1 MKISAA
7 ALSLLALAGSSSAQ
21 YFSAGWKP
29 GQKAPAAEPEV
40 ASFVPGQS
48 SATAEPTAE
57 PPKSTPF
64 SFSSLSSLFDIN
76 NLLTSE
82 PAVGLF
88 KQFGINITERVQ
100 SALHQKIWDERV
112 ELITDDNFNDLIVN
126 EQLTPEQEKD
136 RVWILVITVTSS
148 KQEGISKYMDQVFDS
163 AFNET
168 QLAGDLPNVKW
179 GRIDYLNVTHITT
192 KWGIWQAPYLVI
204 VKDRGQTLRFY
215 RHYQLRLRDDAL
227 REFLKAEGWKLT
239 PPWSSSFAPGGD
251 NEYIMDFLAV
261 WFTKIY
267 NVAVRI
273 PKWILLLVTGS
284 IGSLLIGL
292 LHKPSKK
299 DKEAIAAKEKEAAV
313 QQELKKL
320 LRPTNSVAS
329 GTRASTSKASSVVP
343 ATDSE
348 RESSATP
355 AKRSSARQRKNK
367 K

>member
-1 MKISAA
+1 
-7 ALSLLALAGSSSAQ
+7 
-21 YFSAGWKP
+21 
-29 GQKAPAAEPEV
+29 
-40 ASFVPGQS
+40 
-48 SATAEPTAE
+48 
-57 PPKSTPF
+57 
-64 SFSSLSSLFDIN
+64 
-76 NLLTSE
+76 
-82 PAVGLF
+82 
-88 KQFGINITERVQ
+88 
-100 SALHQKIWDERV
+100 
-112 ELITDDNFNDLIVN
+112 
-126 EQLTPEQEKD
+126 
-136 RVWILVITVTSS
+136 
-148 KQEGISKYMDQVFDS
+148 
-163 AFNET
+163 
-168 QLAGDLPNVKW
+168 
-179 GRIDYLNVTHITT
+179 
-192 KWGIWQAPYLVI
+192 
-204 VKDRGQTLRFY
+204 
-215 RHYQLRLRDDAL
+215 
-227 REFLKAEGWKLT
+227 
-239 PPWSSSFAPGGD
+239 
-251 NEYIMDFLAV
+251 MDFLAV

-348 RESSATP
+348 RESSTTP